1 MCFPGKHI
9 ILSMLVI
16 VMTSIAL
23 SAQERGPNDT
33 VRVYAY
39 ITPEGDTIPESILP
53 PVEVIGK
60 LTGKWKRHWA
70 EWTRLRNAVY
80 VTYPYAM
87 AASKVMNEINARL
100 VNVSDKQKRRAIIK
114 SREKELKKEFADK
127 LTKLSVYQGKVL
139 MKLIYRQTGNNCY
152 EIIQEYK
159 GGFNAAFWQTIAVVF
174 GSNLKQNYDPYNKDR
189 DMETIVRDVEVM
201 YGYKS

>member
-1 MCFPGKHI
+1 MRFPGKHI

-23 SAQERGPNDT
+23 SAQERGPYDT

-70 EWTRLRNAVY
+70 EWTRLRNADLQQSFLFIFY
-80 VTYPYAM
+80 F
-87 AASKVMNEINARL
+87 I
-100 VNVSDKQKRRAIIK
+100 
-114 SREKELKKEFADK
+114 EL
-127 LTKLSVYQGKVL
+127 
-139 MKLIYRQTGNNCY
+139 
-152 EIIQEYK
+152 
-159 GGFNAAFWQTIAVVF
+159 
-174 GSNLKQNYDPYNKDR
+174 
-189 DMETIVRDVEVM
+189 
-201 YGYKS
+201 